1 MADNEKLLELFRQGT
16 QLQEI
21 KRKTNMSINNICKL
35 KRKFIDAGLLTEKA
49 KTTKI
54 PDKLAKEWDNTVRDI
69 KIKLNK
75 KNDDKLKEEWDDTVK
90 KLKDSG
96 ADLNQIYLVEQRY
109 NLGGKT

>member
-1 MADNEKLLELFRQGT
+1 M
-16 QLQEI
+16 
-21 KRKTNMSINNICKL
+21 
-35 KRKFIDAGLLTEKA
+35 
-49 KTTKI
+49 
-54 PDKLAKEWDNTVRDI
+54 AKEWDNTVRDI